1 MVSSHVFQQNL
12 YILQA
17 SWTLA
22 HFAETKF
29 QTEPIL
35 VEAVR
40 LIVNSLLSDK
50 ELRVKVQAALSL
62 QMLLIHQNK
71 VQDYLRPHVNSLDP
85 FLFQVQ
91 DERLLILY
99 FLL

>member
-1 MVSSHVFQQNL
+1 MRLLSS
-12 YILQA
+12 QA

-35 VEAVR
+35 IEAVR
-40 LIVNSLLSDK
+40 LIVNSLLTDK

-71 VQDYLRPHVNSLDP
+71 VQDYLRPHVSCLKP
-85 FLFQVQ
+85 FKLF
-91 DERLLILY
+91 I
-99 FLL
+99 